1 MNDPIATPVLTV
13 PNDLTYTSGPYD
25 DARNK
30 DRTSLGNGEGGEDSA
45 AGGGYAIY
53 LTEDWESGIGG
64 GLWTTGLALGKYF
77 ASSSH
82 FLQQF
87 RSMHL
92 QKNKKTRTPPP
103 TTKTTTNDPTSASA
117 PAATALSSS
126 SLFGSGAVGPQ
137 AASQTQPVV
146 PVRVLELGSGNGF
159 LTVCLITAIAVA
171 AANQRQHPNHTTSEF
186 VAADDDAEDN
196 DNEADDFSW
205 FPGVEVVV
213 TDTAP
218 HLELIQTT
226 IESNLQQILPQII
239 KKQTTS
245 TGTPTTTTNQPQVQD
260 QEERL
265 QIAVSAII
273 DRSVAVKE
281 YLWGEPYDFS
291 EDDDGAGNDDPNQS
305 NRRNVNTNFDLII
318 GSDVAYHDK
327 LHDPLIAALQEFMP
341 ASTSTTR
348 ESTTTNTTNTVA
360 LIGIT
365 MNDTKPIFFTK
376 LLHAGFQYEKL
387 ADHLFGAD
395 ITASRQFGIF
405 AISRSSSCD
414 EEG

>member
-13 PNDLTYTSGPYD
+13 PNYLTYTSGPYD
-25 DARNK
+25 DSRNE
-30 DRTSLGNGEGGEDSA
+30 DRTSLGNGEGDEDRA

-64 GLWTTGLALGKYF
+64 GLWTTGLALCKYF

-87 RSMHL
+87 RSLHL
-92 QKNKKTRTPPP
+92 QKNMKKTRSTPPP
-103 TTKTTTNDPTSASA
+103 PMKTTNDPASSSASA
-117 PAATALSSS
+117 AASLLSS
-126 SLFGSGAVGPQ
+126 SLFGSGAVGTQ
-137 AASQTQPVV
+137 ASQTQPVV

-171 AANQRQHPNHTTSEF
+171 AANQRQHQNHTTPEF
-186 VAADDDAEDN
+186 VAAVDDDDN
-196 DNEADDFSW
+196 DNEADKLRW

-239 KKQTTS
+239 KKHTS
-245 TGTPTTTTNQPQVQD
+245 TGTPTTNQPQVQD
-260 QEERL
+260 QEEQEQL

-273 DRSVAVKE
+273 NRSVAVKE

-305 NRRNVNTNFDLII
+305 RRRNTNFDLII

-327 LHDPLIAALQEFMP
+327 LHDPLIAALTEFMP
-341 ASTSTTR
+341 ASTR
-348 ESTTTNTTNTVA
+348 ENTTTTNTTNTVA

-405 AISRSSSCD
+405 AITRSSSCD
-414 EEG
+414 DEG